1 MIKFSPWRVLVS
13 ICILISLLF
22 TSQITNAAPQKEYW
36 NQWVAFNPLSVKE
49 IHYPAWRAFLE
60 KYLVI
65 QDNQIYVQYKQVS
78 KEDKRLLANEIKQLS
93 QIKLSDYKRD
103 QQLAYWINLY
113 NMETV
118 NLVLQ
123 HPEVK
128 SITEIKSGVFSHG
141 PWDEKLLIVDGIKL
155 SLNDIEHR
163 ILRGIWNDPRIHA
176 AVNCASISCPNLQET
191 PFVAKHIYV
200 QLNQAFGQFVN
211 SSKGLEIKNNGI
223 YLSQIF
229 SWYSEDFGDKKQMR
243 EFIASYVSDK
253 KKQELLLDQNNK
265 LSFQTYN
272 WQLNVAPLL
281 NQA

>member
-1 MIKFSPWRVLVS
+1 MIKFSPWRVLVF
-13 ICILISLLF
+13 ICILISFLF
-22 TSQITNAAPQKEYW
+22 TSPITNAAPQKEYW
-36 NQWVAFNPLSVKE
+36 NRWVAFNPLSVKE
-49 IHYPAWRAFLE
+49 IHYPAWRTFLE

-65 QDNQIYVQYKQVS
+65 QDKQIYVQYKKVS
-78 KEDKRLLANEIKQLS
+78 KEDQRLLANEIKQLS
-93 QIKLSDYKRD
+93 QVKLSDYKRD

-123 HPEVK
+123 HPGIK

-211 SSKGLEIKNNGI
+211 SPKGLEIKNNSI

-229 SWYSEDFGDKKQMR
+229 SWYGEDFGDKKQMR
-243 EFIASYVSDK
+243 EFIASYASDK

-272 WQLNVAPLL
+272 WQLNAAPLL
-281 NQA
+281 N